1 MKSIISLFVRMS
13 TRACLGMFACLV
25 VACGGGG
32 GGGGNGATGESLA
45 PSSLAP
51 LYENG
56 TVRPS
61 TMEVTIERIPT
72 PDGEVH
78 VKFTCTCDGETGRWG
93 KVTACKLGSE
103 NFSASDSELNK
114 WQHNGSATGNL
125 LADLSFYCDVEP
137 DAHVEMLIEQLDV
150 RDRQLDANTG
160 RITRLSGEANGLQL
174 IKVVGASSGFCTQI
188 LANLRF
194 VIEYTY

>member
-13 TRACLGMFACLV
+13 TRACLGMLACLV

-32 GGGGNGATGESLA
+32 GGGNAEAGATLA
-45 PSSLAP
+45 PSTLAP

-61 TMEVTIERIPT
+61 TMVITVEKIST
-72 PDGEVH
+72 PDGEVP
-78 VKFTCTCDGETGRWG
+78 VKFTCTCDGENGRWG
-93 KVTACKLGSE
+93 KVKECMLGSE
-103 NFSASDSELNK
+103 MFSASDSDLNRWK
-114 WQHNGSATGNL
+114 HDGSSVGNL
-125 LADLSFYCDVEP
+125 LADLSFYCDVKP

-174 IKVVGASSGFCTQI
+174 IKVVGGQIVFRTQI

>member
-32 GGGGNGATGESLA
+32 GGGNAEAGASLA
-45 PSSLAP
+45 PSTLAP

-61 TMEVTIERIPT
+61 EMVITVENISTL
-72 PDGEVH
+72 DGEVT
-78 VKFTCTCDGETGRWG
+78 VTFTCTCDGETGRWG

-103 NFSASDSELNK
+103 NFSASDSGLNK
-114 WQHNGSATGNL
+114 WQHKGSATGNL
-125 LADLSFYCDVEP
+125 LADLSFYCDIEP
-137 DAHVEMLIEQLDV
+137 DAHVQMLIEQLDV

-160 RITRLSGEANGLQL
+160 RITQLSGEANGLQL
-174 IKVVGASSGFCTQI
+174 IKEVGGEGFCTQN
-188 LANLRF
+188 LVNLRF

>member
-13 TRACLGMFACLV
+13 TRACLGMLACLV

-32 GGGGNGATGESLA
+32 GGGNAEAGASLA
-45 PSSLAP
+45 PSTLAP

-61 TMEVTIERIPT
+61 TMVITVENIST
-72 PDGEVH
+72 PDGEVP
-78 VKFTCTCDGETGRWG
+78 VKFTCKCDGENGRWG
-93 KVTACKLGSE
+93 KVKSCMLGGE
-103 NFSASDSELNK
+103 MFSASDSDLNRWK
-114 WQHNGSATGNL
+114 HDGSSVGNL

-174 IKVVGASSGFCTQI
+174 IKVVGGQIVFRTQI

>member
-1 MKSIISLFVRMS
+1 MS
-13 TRACLGMFACLV
+13 TRACLGMFACLF

-32 GGGGNGATGESLA
+32 GGGNAEAGASLA
-45 PSSLAP
+45 PSTLAP

-61 TMEVTIERIPT
+61 AMVITVENISTL
-72 PDGEVH
+72 DGEVP
-78 VKFTCTCDGETGRWG
+78 VKFTCTCDGENGQWG
-93 KVTACKLGSE
+93 KVKACVLGSE
-103 NFSASDSELNK
+103 NFSASDSDLNR
-114 WQHNGSATGNL
+114 WNHDGSSVGNL
-125 LADLSFYCDVEP
+125 LVDLSFYCDVEP

-150 RDRQLDANTG
+150 RDRQLDANNG
-160 RITRLSGEANGLQL
+160 RITQLSGEANGLQL
-174 IKVVGASSGFCTQI
+174 IKVVGGQIVFRTQI